1 MANVEVILSEKAV
14 RFVLVA
20 IETEKRRLEAVAK
33 TSDDEDRVAEA
44 GNDLGVYVA
53 IEEELKRAL
62 GGG

>member
-1 MANVEVILSEKAV
+1 MIDLQLSDKAI
-14 RFVLVA
+14 RFVLIA
-20 IETEKRRLEAVAK
+20 IETEKRRLEAIEK
-33 TSDDEDRVAEA
+33 TSDDEDEVADA